1 MVRVDDGLESTDR
14 VRCLVQVTA
23 EEGSKPFVVA
33 CIPAFNEELSIGS
46 VIVRTL
52 KHVDQVIVCDDGSM
66 DLTGD
71 IAGKMG
77 VTVIRHERNL
87 GYGAAIASL
96 FEEARRIGS
105 YVMVTLDADGQH
117 NPDEISSLV
126 EPILAGEADV
136 VIGSRFLREGDS
148 DLIPGYRKI
157 GLRMITGL
165 ASGGSNGTITDSQ
178 SGFRAYSRKALDKLS
193 LTEMGMG
200 VSTEILLKVA
210 DNGLRVAEVPVRI
223 TYDENSSTHNPL
235 VHGLDVVL
243 STVKLQ
249 EDQAVQRRPCPYC
262 MSNAAL
268 WAVTFGTFTATR
280 TISTNVTL
288 VALGATIVGLML
300 MTTAII
306 LWVIIGVIREIRG

>member
-1 MVRVDDGLESTDR
+1 L
-14 VRCLVQVTA
+14 TA

-33 CIPAFNEELSIGS
+33 CIPAFNEERSIGS

-52 KHVDQVIVCDDGSM
+52 KHVDRVIVCDDGSK
-66 DLTGD
+66 DLTGE
-71 IAGKMG
+71 IAGIMG
-77 VTVIRHERNL
+77 VTVVRHERNL

-105 YVMVTLDADGQH
+105 DVLVTLDADGQH

-126 EPILAGEADV
+126 EPILADEADV

-148 DLIPGYRKI
+148 DLIPGYRKM

-178 SGFRAYSRKALDKLS
+178 SGFRAYSRKALESLS
-193 LTEMGMG
+193 LTETGMG

-210 DNGLRVAEVPVRI
+210 DNGLRVAEVPVRV

-243 STVKLQ
+243 STVKHLSM
-249 EDQAVQRRPCPYC
+249 RRPLLFYGVPGFLSMCI
-262 MSNAAL
+262 AAVL
-268 WAVTFGTFTATR
+268 WAMTLSTFTATR
-280 TISTNVTL
+280 TISTNITL
-288 VALGATIVGLML
+288 VALSATIVGLML

-306 LWVIIGVIREIRG
+306 LWVLIGVIREIRG

>member
-1 MVRVDDGLESTDR
+1 M
-14 VRCLVQVTA
+14 TA

-33 CIPAFNEELSIGS
+33 GIPAFNVERSIGS

-52 KHVDQVIVCDDGSM
+52 KHVDRVIICDDGSM
-66 DLTGD
+66 DLTGE
-71 IAGKMG
+71 IAENMG
-77 VTVIRHERNL
+77 ATVVRHERNL

-96 FEEARRIGS
+96 FKEARSIGS
-105 YVMVTLDADGQH
+105 DVLVTLDADGQH
-117 NPDEISSLV
+117 NPNEISSLV
-126 EPILAGEADV
+126 EPILTDKADV
-136 VIGSRFLREGDS
+136 VIGSRFLREEDS

-157 GLRMITGL
+157 GLKMITGL
-165 ASGGSNGTITDSQ
+165 ASGGSNGAVTDSQ
-178 SGFRAYSRKALDKLS
+178 SGFRAYSRKALEKLD

-243 STVKLQ
+243 STVKHLSM
-249 EDQAVQRRPCPYC
+249 RRPLLFYGIPGLLSICI
-262 MSNAAL
+262 AAVL
-268 WAVTFGTFTATR
+268 WAITLGTFTATR

-288 VALGATIVGLML
+288 VALSATIVGLML

-306 LWVIIGVIREIRG
+306 LWVLIGVVRERV

>member
-1 MVRVDDGLESTDR
+1 M
-14 VRCLVQVTA
+14 TA

-33 CIPAFNEELSIGS
+33 CIPAFNEERSIGS
-46 VIVRTL
+46 VLVRAL
-52 KHVDQVIVCDDGSM
+52 KHVDRIIVCDDGSI

-71 IAGKMG
+71 IAESMG
-77 VTVIRHERNL
+77 ATVVRHERNL
-87 GYGAAIASL
+87 GYGAALASL

-105 YVMVTLDADGQH
+105 DVLVTLDADGQH

-148 DLIPGYRKI
+148 DLIPGYRKL

-165 ASGGSNGTITDSQ
+165 ASGGLNGTITDSQ
-178 SGFRAYSRKALDKLS
+178 SGFRAYSRKALEKLS

-200 VSTEILLKVA
+200 VSTEILLKVT
-210 DNGLRVAEVPVRI
+210 DNGLRVGEVPVRI
-223 TYDENSSTHNPL
+223 TYDEDSSTHNPL

-243 STVKLQ
+243 STVKHLSM
-249 EDQAVQRRPCPYC
+249 RRPLLFYGIPGFI
-262 MSNAAL
+262 SLFIAAL
-268 WAVTFGTFTATR
+268 FWIWTLRIFTVTRA
-280 TISTNVTL
+280 ISTNV
-288 VALGATIVGLML
+288 ALIALSTTVVGLML

-306 LWVIIGVIREIRG
+306 LWVLISVVREMK

>member
-1 MVRVDDGLESTDR
+1 M
-14 VRCLVQVTA
+14 
-23 EEGSKPFVVA
+23 VA
-33 CIPAFNEELSIGS
+33 CIPAFNEERSIGS

-52 KHVDQVIVCDDGSM
+52 KHVDHVIVCDDGST

-71 IAGKMG
+71 IAGIMG
-77 VTVIRHERNL
+77 VTVVRHESNI

-105 YVMVTLDADGQH
+105 DVLVTLDADGQH

-148 DLIPGYRKI
+148 NLIPGYRKI

-193 LTEMGMG
+193 LTETGMG

-210 DNGLRVAEVPVRI
+210 DTGLRVAEAPVRV
-223 TYDENSSTHNPL
+223 TYDKNSSTHNPL
-235 VHGLDVVL
+235 FQGLDVIL
-243 STVKLQ
+243 STVKHMSM
-249 EDQAVQRRPCPYC
+249 RRPMLFYGIPGFLSLCI
-262 MSNAAL
+262 AAVL
-268 WAVTFGTFTATR
+268 WTMTLSRFTSTR

-288 VALGATIVGLML
+288 VAFGATIVGLML

-306 LWVIIGVIREIRG
+306 LWTLISVIREK